1 MAADLIPIMDRLFLP
16 FLGQICMEKIKDLNF
31 IVQSSFHE
39 ESFNGIS
46 YFDDFLSGF
55 FFFLDFCEMGFADLL
70 VLLLDLC
77 RSRCWVL

>member
-1 MAADLIPIMDRLFLP
+1 MGFRISM
-16 FLGQICMEKIKDLNF
+16 
-31 IVQSSFHE
+31 
-39 ESFNGIS
+39 IS
-46 YFDDFLSGF
+46 YLGF